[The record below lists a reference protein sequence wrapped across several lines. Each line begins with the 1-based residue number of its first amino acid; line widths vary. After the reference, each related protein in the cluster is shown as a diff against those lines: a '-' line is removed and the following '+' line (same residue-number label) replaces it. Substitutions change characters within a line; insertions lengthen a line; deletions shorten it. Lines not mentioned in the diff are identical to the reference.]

1 MIDTKQ
7 KILNTAQRL
16 IGDQG
21 YSGTSL
27 RHIIAEAGVN
37 LAAVHYHFGSKEE
50 LLDELVARKAG
61 PVNEERMRRLD
72 RLSEPGNPP
81 PNVTHVLEAFFQ
93 PMAEAADR
101 DPAFVR
107 LMGRVIAEGL
117 MAEIVQKHFQTVS
130 RKFLTALRQ
139 AVPHISEDEFLWRA
153 HFMLGAMAHTMCGQ
167 PDTTGKGGSAESF
180 RERIERLI
188 AFLDGGFHAP
198 GRPPSGVEEKV
209 K

>member
-7 KILNTAQRL
+7 RILDTAQRL
-16 IGDQG
+16 IGEQG

-61 PVNEERMRRLD
+61 PVNEERLRRLD
-72 RLSEPGNPP
+72 RLNEPGNPP
-81 PNVTHVLEAFFQ
+81 PNLTQVLEAFFH

-117 MAEIVQKHFQTVS
+117 IAEIVQKHFQIVS
-130 RKFLTALRQ
+130 RKFFAALRQ
-139 AVPHISEDEFLWRA
+139 ALPNLSEDEFLWRA

-167 PDTTGKGGSAESF
+167 PDTTGKGGSAGSF
-180 RERIERLI
+180 QRANRAVDRISGRRLPR
-188 AFLDGGFHAP
+188 AGSAG
-198 GRPPSGVEEKV
+198 SSE
-209 K
+209 

>member
-7 KILNTAQRL
+7 KILDTAQRL
-16 IGDQG
+16 IGEQG

-72 RLSEPGNPP
+72 RLNEPGNPP
-81 PNVTHVLEAFFQ
+81 PGVTQVLEAFFQ

-117 MAEIVQKHFQTVS
+117 MAEIVQKHFRTVS
-130 RKFLTALRQ
+130 RKFFAALRQ
-139 AVPHISEDEFLWRA
+139 ALPHISEDDFLWRA

-167 PDTTGKGGSAESF
+167 PDTTGKGGSAGSF
-180 RERIERLI
+180 HERIERLI
-188 AFLDGGFHAP
+188 GFLDGGFQAP
-198 GRPPSGVEEKV
+198 VRPASGVEEK
-209 K
+209 

>member
-7 KILNTAQRL
+7 KILDTAQRL
-16 IGDQG
+16 IGEQG

-61 PVNEERMRRLD
+61 PVNEERLRRLD

-81 PNVTHVLEAFFQ
+81 PNVTQVLEAFFQ

-117 MAEIVQKHFQTVS
+117 MAEIVQRHFQIVS
-130 RKFLTALRQ
+130 RKFLAALRQ
-139 AVPHISEDEFLWRA
+139 ALPNLSEDEFLWRA

-167 PDTTGKGGSAESF
+167 PDTTGKGGSAGSF
-180 RERIERLI
+180 SERIERLI
-188 AFLDGGFHAP
+188 AFLDGGFQAP
-198 GRPPSGVEEKV
+198 VRLAAGVQEKG

>member
-7 KILNTAQRL
+7 KILETAQRL
-16 IGDQG
+16 IGEQG

-72 RLSEPGNPP
+72 RLNKPGHPP
-81 PNVTHVLEAFFQ
+81 PNLGQVLEAFFR

-107 LMGRVIAEGL
+107 LMGRVIAEGR
-117 MAEIVQKHFQTVS
+117 MAEIVQKHFRTVGQ
-130 RKFLTALRQ
+130 KFFAALQQ
-139 AVPHISEDEFLWRA
+139 ALPNLSEDEFLWRA

-167 PDTTGKGGSAESF
+167 PDTTGKGGSAGSF
-180 RERIERLI
+180 SERIERLI
-188 AFLDGGFHAP
+188 AFLEGGFHAP
-198 GRPPSGVEEKV
+198 VRLASGIEEK
-209 K
+209 